1 MLSVLLPFR
10 DAAATLDEALRSVL
24 AEREVPLEVIAV
36 DDGSTDEGARVVER
50 LADPRVVLV
59 RTAGLGIPGA
69 LNLALAHARG
79 EHIARMD
86 GDDVSLPGRFAAQL
100 ELLRSSPV
108 VGTRVEAFSRT
119 EAQPGPGLSRYV
131 AWMNG
136 LVTADDH
143 AREIF
148 VEAPLCHPSVAM
160 RRDALEAVGAW
171 RDTDGP
177 EDYDLWLRFH
187 AHGHAMV
194 KVPEV
199 LLRWRHH
206 PARATLTDPRYALAR
221 FAQTKAPYLARFLA
235 GRSFVVW
242 GAGRTGKALARALEA
257 HDCRPRAFIDI
268 DARKV
273 VARGLPVLPPEQAE
287 PFIVVAV
294 GARGARDEVR
304 ARLRLRGLAE
314 GSDFVCAV

>member
-10 DAAATLDEALRSVL
+10 DAALTLDEAVRSVL

-36 DDGSTDEGARVVER
+36 DDGSGDEGAGIVER
-50 LADPRVVLV
+50 LKDPRVVLV

-86 GDDVSLPGRFAAQL
+86 GDDISLPGRFAAQL
-100 ELLRSSPV
+100 DLLRSAPV
-108 VGTRVEAFSRT
+108 VGTQVEAFP
-119 EAQPGPGLSRYV
+119 EPGPGLARYV
-131 AWMNG
+131 GWMNA

-171 RDTDGP
+171 RDTAGP

-187 AHGHAMV
+187 AHGYAMV

-206 PARATLTDPRYALAR
+206 AARATLTDPRYALAR
-221 FAQTKAPYLARFLA
+221 FAHTKAPYLARFLA

-242 GAGRTGKALARALEA
+242 GAGRTGKDLSRALEA

-268 DARKV
+268 DPRKV
-273 VARGLPVLPPEQAE
+273 VARGRPVLPPEQAE
-287 PFIVVAV
+287 PFIVIAV

-304 ARLRLRGLAE
+304 ARLTRRGLIE